1 MLKSGVDNGSELTT
15 ANIRNPREYEE
26 KNETRLPLRM
36 CRRHRDKIEIK
47 RDDKGQRQTAVIPHA
62 RSDTTVSRATSCK
75 ATVVSLNHL
84 VFTTFVSSETAIMDE
99 TIKQSW
105 NQGEV
110 SLQLSGSA
118 KPTHPRDVRGN
129 RVAPAGS
136 DFMPAVM
143 SMPNGT

>member
-1 MLKSGVDNGSELTT
+1 MLTAGVDNGSEPTT
-15 ANIRNPREYEE
+15 ANTRSPREYEE
-26 KNETRLPLRM
+26 KNETRLPMRM

-47 RDDKGQRQTAVIPHA
+47 RDDKGQRQTAVIPQA
-62 RSDTTVSRATSCK
+62 RSDTTVSRATSCE
-75 ATVVSLNHL
+75 ATAASLNHL
-84 VFTTFVSSETAIMDE
+84 VFAALRFIRDCVMVE

-110 SLQLSGSA
+110 NIQLSGST
-118 KPTHPRDVRGN
+118 KPTHPRDVRGK

-136 DFMPAVM
+136 DFMPTVM